1 MLFHTVKSKKCNV
14 LLSVTT
20 EAPCMLEPCVGTHT
34 AQGKFVI
41 FVLCQKKKS
50 SRQTLNQNLFHNPK
64 CHQMIFKHFLA
75 SNLLLS
81 CFSLNKFKML
91 SVQVCWHTA

>member
-1 MLFHTVKSKKCNV
+1 MYSCQSQLKRHVCLSHVWAHTELIFF
-14 LLSVTT
+14 LL
-20 EAPCMLEPCVGTHT
+20 L
-34 AQGKFVI
+34 QGKFVI

-64 CHQMIFKHFLA
+64 CDQMIFKHFLA
-75 SNLLLS
+75 SNFLLS